1 MHDDHNILSDND
13 MEDGE
18 STPRWKL
25 NLSER
30 AQHSPIRKARRKDWI
45 KLIYSCSLSPEGML
59 HGKRE
64 GEDGDKQMDGDDNFF
79 LIRNGDTS
87 EFAVLHSGKGHIEP
101 ESFKDGRAKKC
112 WTQYA
117 SLHDRRRQ

>member
-1 MHDDHNILSDND
+1 MHDDHNILSDVD

-45 KLIYSCSLSPEGML
+45 EPIYSCSLSPEGML

-64 GEDGDKQMDGDDNFF
+64 GEDGGKQMDGDDNFF
-79 LIRNGDTS
+79 LIRNGD
-87 EFAVLHSGKGHIEP
+87 
-101 ESFKDGRAKKC
+101 KC